1 MKGRK
6 GLLSALLVL
15 FCAVFLISGFMLG
28 REILQRWQAQ
38 REFEELAEL
47 VTQTPAPAPTPVPSE
62 PAQSDPSLEEPEVT
76 PTPRPKQ
83 KRNIALLQELN
94 SHCVG
99 WVHIPGTN
107 VNYPVMHTPAV
118 SQYYLRLDF
127 QQRYSISGT
136 PFLDYRC
143 TLESENLVIY
153 GHNMT
158 DGSMFADILNFLDEE
173 YRQAHPI
180 IEFET
185 AEECGYYQVVDVRRV
200 NADDGWYF
208 SGFAP
213 GEKQYL
219 TLSTCDETGGD
230 KRVIVIAYRTE

>member
-28 REILQRWQAQ
+28 REILQRRQARQ
-38 REFEELAEL
+38 EFDELAQL
-47 VTQTPAPAPTPVPSE
+47 VTQTPQPALAPSNTAQADPAATPS
-62 PAQSDPSLEEPEVT
+62 
-76 PTPRPKQ
+76 PRPEHKRDIAALQ
-83 KRNIALLQELN
+83 KLN
-94 SHCVG
+94 SHCIG
-99 WVHIPGTN
+99 WVCIPDTN
-107 VNYPVMHTPAV
+107 INYPIMHTPENP
-118 SQYYLRLDF
+118 QHYLRLNF
-127 QQRYSISGT
+127 QQRYSASGT

-143 TLESENLVIY
+143 TLESENRIIY

-158 DGSMFADILNFLDEE
+158 DGSMFADLLNYLDEG

-185 AEECGYYQVVDVRRV
+185 AEGCGYYQVTDVRQV
-200 NADDGWYF
+200 NADDAWYS
-208 SGFAP
+208 SGLAS
-213 GEKQYL
+213 GEGEYL

-230 KRVIVIAYRTE
+230 KRVIVIAQRME